1 MDPNTQEIITRFNQ
15 LSVASAR
22 RTVYHQI
29 IDQLNPH
36 EWRDVQKRINERT
49 FQKDI
54 LGSLPLEV
62 ALQIIQ
68 YFDVNDVHLLR
79 SVSKR
84 WHEVLSSKS
93 VCSVLFRQYTG
104 GSLDDEFKSTFARYS
119 RRRSRL
125 EQGFPAAHVQL
136 DIPSGRD
143 LDYCDGRYA
152 WSADGG
158 TTIVV
163 FELCSQKTQRFCTK
177 DRERFERFRISE
189 NLVAVITIRGYCHA
203 WDIRTEEMHTVRL
216 PNTNISH
223 FIIGG
228 FRIAVYYENLC
239 IDGQEG
245 GVVMHF
251 DLRPGSRR
259 THSIRRVKELA
270 LLCLNAS
277 SRYLT
282 TICLE
287 HHSDPDPSCTSSCA
301 RLRVVK
307 YELHEN
313 GEASAARSYTLKL
326 PLSSGRTCLARDL
339 RGYCA
344 NVGVLYVSSS
354 SAHSLVLPVTYYP
367 QTEQVCIH
375 ALLDHRMARSLSM
388 ANVDNGI
395 LYWVRDDDDGKQSIW
410 ISNPYAETH
419 LYASR
424 GLALDLLRHFPDEAS
439 PMVHT
444 SRFLTG
450 DSRFVSITNMS
461 GTRVWSFEDDAKQ
474 LGDMQHPAPS

>member
-1 MDPNTQEIITRFNQ
+1 MDPNTQDIITRFKK
-15 LSVASAR
+15 LDTFPAR

-36 EWRDVQKRINERT
+36 EWRDVQKRVNERT

-62 ALQIIQ
+62 AVQIIQ
-68 YFDVNDVHLLR
+68 YLDVNDVHLLR
-79 SVSKR
+79 RVSNR
-84 WHEVLSSKS
+84 WHELLSSKS

-104 GSLDDEFKSTFARYS
+104 GSLDEEFKSTFARYS

-125 EQGFPAAHVQL
+125 EQGFPVAHVQL
-136 DIPSGRD
+136 DVSFGRD
-143 LDYCDGRYA
+143 LDYCDGRYV
-152 WSADGG
+152 WSDDGG

-163 FELCSQKTQRFCTK
+163 FELCSQKTQRFCTEN
-177 DRERFERFRISE
+177 RERFERFRISE
-189 NLVAVITIRGYCHA
+189 NMVAAITVRGYCHA
-203 WDIRTEEMHTVRL
+203 WVIRTEEMHTVRL

-223 FIIGG
+223 FIVGG
-228 FRIAVYYENLC
+228 FRVAVYYENLS
-239 IDGQEG
+239 IDGKDG

-251 DLRPGSRR
+251 DLRPGRR
-259 THSIRRVKELA
+259 QTHSIQRVKELA
-270 LLCLNAS
+270 LLGLDTR

-287 HHSDPDPSCTSSCA
+287 RHSDPDSSYTSNCA
-301 RLRVVK
+301 RLRTVK

-313 GEASAARSYTLKL
+313 GEASAARSYILKL
-326 PLSSGRTCLARDL
+326 PPSCGRACLARDL
-339 RGYCA
+339 RDYCR
-344 NVGVLYVSSS
+344 NIGVLYVSSS
-354 SAHSLVLPVTYYP
+354 SAHSLVLPITYYP

-375 ALLDHRMARSLSM
+375 ALLDHQMARSLSM

-395 LYWVRDDDDGKQSIW
+395 LYWVRVDNDGKQSIW
-410 ISNPYAETH
+410 ISNPYAEKP
-419 LYASR
+419 LYTSR
-424 GLALDLLRHFPDEAS
+424 GLTLDLLRGLPDEAS

-444 SRFLTG
+444 SRLLTG
-450 DSRFVSITNMS
+450 DSRFVSMTNMS
-461 GTRVWSFEDDAKQ
+461 GTQVWSFEDDTNQ